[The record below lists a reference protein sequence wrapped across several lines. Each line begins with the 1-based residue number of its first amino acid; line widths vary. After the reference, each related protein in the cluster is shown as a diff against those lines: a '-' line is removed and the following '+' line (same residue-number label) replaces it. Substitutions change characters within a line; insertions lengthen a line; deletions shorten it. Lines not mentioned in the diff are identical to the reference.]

1 MAALPPAFLYS
12 TGWMVEAELSGD
24 DATNGKAAAEKE
36 GTQKWKSG
44 IIRGILVWVD

>member
-36 GTQKWKSG
+36 GTQKGESG
-44 IIRGILVWVD
+44 IILVILLWAD